1 MQQNGRGFDQDTDRE
16 LRFSVE
22 FSLIPLGSFALATS
36 ARHIEPAV
44 E

>member
-22 FSLIPLGSFALATS
+22 FSLIPLRPFALATC
-36 ARHIEPAV
+36 AGHIEPAV